1 MEKRVI
7 VSMPEGLHREL
18 KTWAASSGVTLRA
31 LIVRLLK
38 EGCENGKKV

>member
-7 VSMPEGLHREL
+7 VSMSEELHREL

-31 LIVRLLK
+31 LIVRLLR
-38 EGCENGKKV
+38 EGCDGKKV